1 MFEVGPPTSRPR
13 SEKRLV
19 LGYVVLVCLALAHAI
34 YNGYSEYAT
43 EISSSHTGFTE
54 AEFSKLH
61 YTKPL
66 SASHAIFVGQDFAP
80 NQYRIGVVYVAKF
93 ISDRLHLT
101 KYYGMYAVIDFVS
114 AVATCYCLY
123 RLLCL
128 SAFLLRR
135 SRQSQSALL
144 AFFLAM
150 LIFPLSWVVPWER
163 QETLPSALY
172 LVLVLLLLRLIKN
185 QPLWLAAILLLTLWQ
200 DIVRTDVAAVFGVA
214 VILLSFSSYGKNL
227 FGSRWLG
234 LASGLLI
241 AGVSAAAQYSLKHFI
256 YPHAVYP
263 PDTPSVVLY
272 YNFSSLRSALT
283 YSIALLPYIILL
295 VLAWKHRKRLD
306 PEDMVALIASVLYLP
321 LWCIFGLLGEVR
333 IFVPFLLALTPTA
346 AKIMVILLDGS
357 SPVPEVPGTPQA
369 SAASL

>member
-43 EISSSHTGFTE
+43 EISSSHTGLTE
-54 AEFSKLH
+54 EQFSKLH

-66 SASHAIFVGQDFAP
+66 SASHPIFVGQDFAP

-93 ISDRLHLT
+93 VSDRLHIT
-101 KYYGMYAVIDFVS
+101 KYYGMYAVIDFIS

-135 SRQSQSALL
+135 SSPSQAVLL
-144 AFFLAM
+144 AFFLAT

-172 LVLVLLLLRLIKN
+172 LVLILLLLRLIKN
-185 QPLWLAAILLLTLWQ
+185 QPLWLTAVLFLTLWQ

-214 VILLSFSSYGKNL
+214 VILLSFSSYGKKL
-227 FGSRWLG
+227 FGSKRLG

-241 AGVSAAAQYSLKHFI
+241 AGVSAAAQYTLKHI
-256 YPHAVYP
+256 LYPHAVYP

-272 YNFSSLRSALT
+272 YNFSSARSATT
-283 YSIALLPYIILL
+283 YLIALLPYIVLL
-295 VLAWKHRKRLD
+295 VLAWKHRKQLD
-306 PEDMVALIASVLYLP
+306 PEDMLALSASVLYLP

-346 AKIMVILLDGS
+346 AKVMVILLDGS
-357 SPVPEVPGTPQA
+357 SPVAEIRQTSEV
-369 SAASL
+369 SAVLL